1 MKQDLQDYNDKVDNN
16 EQSASSGGYSKPN
29 VEAKEKHNYWIYAGI
44 AVAVITLIIIL
55 L

>member
-1 MKQDLQDYNDKVDNN
+1 MKEDVNDQDQTNLDDTNGG
-16 EQSASSGGYSKPN
+16 GGYSKPN